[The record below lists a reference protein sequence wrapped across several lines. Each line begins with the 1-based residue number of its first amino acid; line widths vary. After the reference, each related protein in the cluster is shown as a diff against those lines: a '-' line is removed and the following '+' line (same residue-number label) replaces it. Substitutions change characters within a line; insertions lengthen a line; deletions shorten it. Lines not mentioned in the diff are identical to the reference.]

1 MTAFLV
7 PTRRCFICLVLL
19 LLTTAA
25 WAKDTPLQVITWP
38 TTGTPVLRFTF
49 GKPKQLDSMNDKT
62 RVYVMETLVE
72 NLSPRLISSAR
83 FSVYLFDKNKVRVSE
98 DLIALN
104 NVGPGES
111 VKLQLTVT
119 ASGNP
124 ASVSIQDTA
133 QNPRAVSI
141 TVNSTPQGA
150 MLKVDGT
157 ETGTTP
163 RIVNLGVGKHI
174 LTFLKEG
181 FNAGNYPLEISPADV
196 SGGSVSY
203 ELGASALDS
212 IELRDGSVLTG
223 DLLSIS
229 GMDVEIRVGGAIQ
242 HLDRN
247 KIKRLMLVQRDPPTP
262 NLPPVAT
269 PKP

>member
-7 PTRRCFICLVLL
+7 PTRRCFIFLVLL
-19 LLTTAA
+19 LLTTTA
-25 WAKDTPLQVITWP
+25 WAKDAPLQVIAWP

-98 DLIALN
+98 DFIALN

-124 ASVSIQDTA
+124 VSVSI
-133 QNPRAVSI
+133 
-141 TVNSTPQGA
+141 
-150 MLKVDGT
+150 
-157 ETGTTP
+157 
-163 RIVNLGVGKHI
+163 
-174 LTFLKEG
+174 
-181 FNAGNYPLEISPADV
+181 
-196 SGGSVSY
+196 
-203 ELGASALDS
+203 
-212 IELRDGSVLTG
+212 
-223 DLLSIS
+223 
-229 GMDVEIRVGGAIQ
+229 
-242 HLDRN
+242 
-247 KIKRLMLVQRDPPTP
+247 
-262 NLPPVAT
+262 
-269 PKP
+269 